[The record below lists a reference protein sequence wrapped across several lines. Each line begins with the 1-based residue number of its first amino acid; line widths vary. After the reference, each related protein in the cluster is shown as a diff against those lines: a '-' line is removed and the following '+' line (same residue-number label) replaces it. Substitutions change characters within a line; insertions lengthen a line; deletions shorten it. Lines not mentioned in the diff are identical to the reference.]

1 MGARQG
7 GGDDATNH
15 VPPMMREMLLDRS
28 SVLLLTSL
36 DATVRLDAHADHR
49 ESPHIE
55 VANY

>member
-1 MGARQG
+1 
-7 GGDDATNH
+7 
-15 VPPMMREMLLDRS
+15 
-28 SVLLLTSL
+28 VLLLTSL